1 MSQDHKAALNSS
13 YASKFSTSQI
23 NFNLNNAHQLIPR
36 EQTFVLDR
44 KLITVHSEDRD
55 IKQWPNANQFEVNL
69 PTMYTNVST
78 LQLVE
83 CNITTTNYT
92 FSREYQNIKFSF
104 KVFPNEYSSA
114 QRSVF
119 IALNNGLPSNEG
131 APPSDL
137 GDGGL
142 ANIFYAEISEG
153 YYTQSQLARE
163 LEYKMNKA
171 VFDFILTSVVSP
183 ADISAVNSYKYPHFK
198 VHYDGVT
205 QRLWIANTHDNFT
218 MLFSKAQD
226 YTGYVKK
233 CDQPV
238 VWNQGSHW
246 GLPFFL
252 GFDRKDY
259 AAVREVSNEI
269 HFGHKEPS
277 TLWVSASSIDAPVPA
292 LYYVQAPFIL
302 DIYGDTAIY
311 MEIEKMN
318 SSDEIA
324 PYRSSTN
331 SGRGN
336 DFNGTVNS
344 YFAKIP
350 LNSNST
356 GTGFAASNSY
366 MYLYNIAQF
375 NPVIDKLRRLKF
387 TMRYHDGRLVDFR
400 DTNFN
405 FTICMGQI
413 HDEIARNYI
422 LRVPSK
428 Y

>member
-1 MSQDHKAALNSS
+1 MSQEHKSSSS
-13 YASKFSTSQI
+13 YASKFATSQI

-36 EQTFVLDR
+36 EQTYVLNR
-44 KLITVHSEDRD
+44 KLLTIHSEDRD
-55 IKQWPNANQFEVNL
+55 IKQWPNANQFEIVL
-69 PTMYTNVST
+69 PTTYTSVST

-92 FSREYQNIKFSF
+92 FSKEYQNTKFSF
-104 KVFPNEYSSA
+104 KVFPNPYPNDGNTTATSLLYYY
-114 QRSVF
+114 
-119 IALNNGLPSNEG
+119 LNNGNTPEN
-131 APPSDL
+131 
-137 GDGGL
+137 GDGGQS
-142 ANIFYAEISEG
+142 ITYRGEISEG
-153 YYTQSQLARE
+153 YYTQTQLANE
-163 LEYKMNKA
+163 LEFKLNKA
-171 VFDFILTSVVSP
+171 VVDGIVEADSSVTV
-183 ADISAVNSYKYPHFK
+183 AYDHFR
-198 VHYDGVT
+198 VYYDSIT
-205 QRLWIANTHDNFT
+205 QRMWIANDHDNFKL
-218 MLFSKAQD
+218 LFGQEQD
-226 YTGYVKK
+226 YTGYIKK

-238 VWNQGSHW
+238 VWNQASHW

-252 GFDRKDY
+252 GFSRQDY
-259 AAVREVSNEI
+259 AATAEPRKAI
-269 HFGHKEPS
+269 HFGSNRPS
-277 TLWVSASSIDAPVPA
+277 TLWISSATN
-292 LYYVQAPFIL
+292 LYYVEAPFIL

-318 SSDEIA
+318 SCDEIA

-350 LNSNST
+350 LNSNAT

-375 NPVIDKLRRLKF
+375 NPVIDKMRRLKF

-413 HDEIARNYI
+413 HDEIARDYV
-422 LRVPSK
+422 LRVPNK

>member
-1 MSQDHKAALNSS
+1 MAQEHKS
-13 YASKFSTSQI
+13 STSQAAKFATSQV

-44 KLITVHSEDRD
+44 KLMTIHSEDRD
-55 IKQWPNANQFEVNL
+55 VVQWPNANQFEINL
-69 PTMYTNVST
+69 PITYTSVST

-92 FSREYQNIKFSF
+92 FSREYQNTKFSF
-104 KVFPNEYSSA
+104 KVFPNAYTGNDLSTRIMYYYL
-114 QRSVF
+114 Q
-119 IALNNGLPSNEG
+119 NGETPET
-131 APPSDL
+131 
-137 GDGGL
+137 GDGG
-142 ANIFYAEISEG
+142 ASNTFYAEISEG
-153 YYTQSQLARE
+153 YYTQQQLALE
-163 LEYKMNKA
+163 LEYRLNNA
-171 VFDFILTSVVSP
+171 VADFIAAINTEAGATGDTVASV
-183 ADISAVNSYKYPHFK
+183 SYDHFR
-198 VHYDGVT
+198 VYYDGIT
-205 QRLWIANTHDNFT
+205 QRLWFANDHDDFKL
-218 MLFSKAQD
+218 LFGQPQD
-226 YTGYVKK
+226 YAGYVKR

-238 VWNQGSHW
+238 VWNQASRW

-252 GFDRKDY
+252 GFSRQDY
-259 AAVREVSNEI
+259 SAVAEPTKQI
-269 HFGHKEPS
+269 HFGTNRPS
-277 TLWVSASSIDAPVPA
+277 LWVSSPTSLRYVKAPN
-292 LYYVQAPFIL
+292 II

-318 SSDEIA
+318 TCDEVA

-331 SGRGN
+331 KGRGN

-350 LNSNST
+350 LNSNAA

-366 MYLYNIAQF
+366 MYLYNMAQF
-375 NPVIDKLRRLKF
+375 NPVIDKLRRLKI

-413 HDEIARNYI
+413 HDEIARNYV
-422 LRVPSK
+422 LRVPNK
-428 Y
+428 F

>member
-1 MSQDHKAALNSS
+1 MSQEHKSASR

-36 EQTFVLDR
+36 EQTYVLNR
-44 KLITVHSEDRD
+44 KLLTIHSEDRD
-55 IKQWPNANQFEVNL
+55 IKQWPNANQFEIVL
-69 PTMYTNVST
+69 PTTYTSVST

-92 FSREYQNIKFSF
+92 FSKEYQNTKFSF
-104 KVFPNEYSSA
+104 KVFPNPYPNDGNTTATS
-114 QRSVF
+114 
-119 IALNNGLPSNEG
+119 ILYYYLNNGNTPEN
-131 APPSDL
+131 
-137 GDGGL
+137 GDGGQS
-142 ANIFYAEISEG
+142 ITYRGEISEG
-153 YYTQSQLARE
+153 YYTQTQLANE
-163 LEYKMNKA
+163 LEFKLNKA
-171 VFDFILTSVVSP
+171 VVDGIAEADSSVTV
-183 ADISAVNSYKYPHFK
+183 AYDHFR
-198 VHYDGVT
+198 VYYDSIT
-205 QRLWIANTHDNFT
+205 QRMWIANDHDNFKL
-218 MLFSKAQD
+218 LFGQEQD
-226 YTGYVKK
+226 YTGYIKK

-238 VWNQGSHW
+238 VWNQASHW

-252 GFDRKDY
+252 GFSRQDY
-259 AAVREVSNEI
+259 AATAEPRKAI
-269 HFGHKEPS
+269 HFGSNRPS
-277 TLWVSASSIDAPVPA
+277 TLWVSSATN
-292 LYYVQAPFIL
+292 LYYVEAPFIL

-318 SSDEIA
+318 SCDEIA

-350 LNSNST
+350 LNSNAT

-375 NPVIDKLRRLKF
+375 NPVIDKMRRLKF

-413 HDEIARNYI
+413 HDEIARDYV
-422 LRVPSK
+422 LRVPNK

>member
-1 MSQDHKAALNSS
+1 LL
-13 YASKFSTSQI
+13 TI
-23 NFNLNNAHQLIPR
+23 
-36 EQTFVLDR
+36 
-44 KLITVHSEDRD
+44 HSEDRD
-55 IKQWPNANQFEVNL
+55 IKQWPNANQFEIVL
-69 PTMYTNVST
+69 PTTYTSVST

-92 FSREYQNIKFSF
+92 FSKEYQNTKFSF
-104 KVFPNEYSSA
+104 KVFPNPYPNDGNMTTS
-114 QRSVF
+114 
-119 IALNNGLPSNEG
+119 ILYYYLNNGDTPEN
-131 APPSDL
+131 
-137 GDGGL
+137 GDGGQS
-142 ANIFYAEISEG
+142 ITYRGEISEG
-153 YYTQSQLARE
+153 YYTQSQLANE
-163 LEYKMNKA
+163 LEYKLNKA
-171 VFDFILTSVVSP
+171 VVDGIIE
-183 ADISAVNSYKYPHFK
+183 ADSSAAVTYNHFR
-198 VHYDGVT
+198 VHYDSIT
-205 QRLWIANTHDNFT
+205 QRLWIANDHDNFAL
-218 MLFSKAQD
+218 LFGEEQD
-226 YTGYVKK
+226 YRGYVTK
-233 CDQPV
+233 CDQPF
-238 VWNQGSHW
+238 VWNQASHW

-252 GFDRKDY
+252 GFLRQTY
-259 AAVREVSNEI
+259 AAKAEPTKAI
-269 HFGHKEPS
+269 HFGSNRPS
-277 TLWVSASSIDAPVPA
+277 TWVASATN
-292 LYYVQAPFIL
+292 LYYVEAPFIL

-311 MEIEKMN
+311 MEIEKLN
-318 SSDEIA
+318 SCDEIA

-350 LNSNST
+350 LNSNAA

-413 HDEIARNYI
+413 HDEIARDYV
-422 LRVPSK
+422 LRVPNK

>member
-1 MSQDHKAALNSS
+1 MAQDHKAISHA
-13 YASKFSTSQI
+13 AKFATSQV

-44 KLITVHSEDRD
+44 KLMTIHSEDRD
-55 IKQWPNANQFEVNL
+55 VTQWPSASQFEINL
-69 PTMYTNVST
+69 PTMYTSVST

-92 FSREYQNIKFSF
+92 FSKEYQNTKFSF
-104 KVFPNEYSSA
+104 KLFPGEYTGSD
-114 QRSVF
+114 QGTR
-119 IALNNGLPSNEG
+119 IMYYYLQNGDTPET
-131 APPSDL
+131 
-137 GDGGL
+137 GDGG
-142 ANIFYAEISEG
+142 ASNTFYAEISEG
-153 YYTQSQLARE
+153 YYTQQQLAAE
-163 LEYKMNKA
+163 IEYRLNKA
-171 VFDFILTSVVSP
+171 VVDFIVAIESDAGSTSP
-183 ADISAVNSYKYPHFK
+183 ASFATYNHFH
-198 VHYDGVT
+198 VYYDGIT
-205 QRLWIANTHDNFT
+205 QRLWFANDHDSFKL
-218 MLFSKAQD
+218 LFGQAQD
-226 YTGYVKK
+226 YTGYVKN
-233 CDQPV
+233 CEQPV
-238 VWNQGSHW
+238 VWNQSLRW

-252 GFDRKDY
+252 GFSKQDY
-259 AAVREVSNEI
+259 SATVEPTKQI
-269 HFGHKEPS
+269 HFGTNRPS
-277 TLWVSASSIDAPVPA
+277 LWVSSPTA
-292 LYYVQAPFIL
+292 LYYVQAPNIL

-318 SSDEIA
+318 TCDEIE

-331 SGRGN
+331 KGRGN

-350 LNSNST
+350 LNANAS

-400 DTNFN
+400 DTNYN

-413 HDEIARNYI
+413 HDEIARNYV
-422 LRVPSK
+422 LRVPNK
-428 Y
+428 F

>member
-1 MSQDHKAALNSS
+1 MSQEHKSTSS
-13 YASKFSTSQI
+13 NYASKFATSQI
-23 NFNLNNAHQLIPR
+23 NFNLNNSHQLIPR
-36 EQTFVLDR
+36 EQTYVLNR
-44 KLITVHSEDRD
+44 KLLTIHSEDRD
-55 IKQWPNANQFEVNL
+55 IRQWPNANQFEIVL
-69 PTMYTNVST
+69 PTTYTSVST

-92 FSREYQNIKFSF
+92 FSKEYQNTKFSF
-104 KVFPNEYSSA
+104 KVFPNPYPSDGNTTTSLLYYY
-114 QRSVF
+114 
-119 IALNNGLPSNEG
+119 LNNGDTPEN
-131 APPSDL
+131 
-137 GDGGL
+137 GDGGQSMT
-142 ANIFYAEISEG
+142 YRGEISEG
-153 YYTQSQLARE
+153 YYTQSQLANE
-163 LEYKMNKA
+163 LEFKLNKA
-171 VFDFILTSVVSP
+171 VVDAIFE
-183 ADISAVNSYKYPHFK
+183 ADSSATVTYDHFR
-198 VHYDGVT
+198 VHYDSIT
-205 QRLWIANTHDNFT
+205 QRLWIANDHDNFT
-218 MLFSKAQD
+218 LLFGDDQD
-226 YTGYVKK
+226 YRGYVIK
-233 CDQPV
+233 CDQPI
-238 VWNQGSHW
+238 VWNQASHW

-252 GFDRKDY
+252 GFSRQAY
-259 AAVREVSNEI
+259 AAKAEPTKAI
-269 HFGHKEPS
+269 HFGSNRPS
-277 TLWVSASSIDAPVPA
+277 TLWVSSATN
-292 LYYVQAPFIL
+292 LYYVEAPFIL

-311 MEIEKMN
+311 MEIEKLN
-318 SSDEIA
+318 SCDEIA

-350 LNSNST
+350 LNSNAS

-413 HDEIARNYI
+413 HDEIARDYV
-422 LRVPSK
+422 LRVPNK